1 MSSTL
6 PAGPKQT
13 ERAHRAIARAARDRR
28 ARVGAGAAAA
38 AGAVAVAARAIARS
52 RGADGA
58 TRAYRLRA
66 VRPPAKEAVRVA
78 YGRIDDAIEQ
88 LRDHDLEPASA
99 VHEAR
104 KDMKKLRSLLR
115 LGRPALGSELYRR
128 ENQRFRDLGRAL
140 SETRDAEV
148 KLQTLAALR
157 GRGLAADGLDS
168 YAQALAGERADA
180 EASEERLRQAIG
192 ELESARECVKE
203 WQLTGW
209 TPTGKG
215 LRREYRRGRKALAAV
230 RAEPSDAAVHEWRKR
245 SKDLWY
251 HLRLLGDA
259 RPEVLAPAADQAHEL
274 SDLLGDHHDL
284 AVLAEDVK
292 ARRNA
297 LSSETRLAALAA
309 IRERQ
314 RELLAEALPLG
325 ERLYAEKP
333 KEFTR
338 RLGAY
343 WSASAG

>member
-1 MSSTL
+1 MSSIL
-6 PAGPKQT
+6 PAGPKRT
-13 ERAHRAIARAARDRR
+13 GRAQRAIARAARDRR
-28 ARVGAGAAAA
+28 AQVGAGAAAA
-38 AGAVAVAARAIARS
+38 AGAMAVAARAIARS

-58 TRAYRLRA
+58 SRAYRLRA
-66 VRPPAKEAVRVA
+66 AKAPAREAVRAA
-78 YGRIDDAIEQ
+78 YGRIDDALEQ
-88 LRDHDLEPASA
+88 LRDHAREPASA

-115 LGRPALGSELYRR
+115 LARPALGPELYRR
-128 ENQRFRDLGRAL
+128 ENARFRDLGRAL

-157 GRGLAADGLDS
+157 ERGLAAEGLDA
-168 YAQALAGERADA
+168 YAQALARERAEA

-192 ELESARECVKE
+192 GLESAREGVKE

-215 LRREYRRGRKALAAV
+215 LRREYRRGRKALTAAC
-230 RAEPSDAAVHEWRKR
+230 ADPSDAAVHEWRKR

-251 HLRLLGDA
+251 HLRLLRDA
-259 RPEVLAPAADQAHEL
+259 RPEVLAPAADEAHEL

-292 ARRNA
+292 ARQNA
-297 LSSETRLAALAA
+297 LSSETRLALLAA
-309 IRERQ
+309 TRERQ

-325 ERLYAEKP
+325 ERLYADKP

-338 RLGAY
+338 RLDAY
-343 WSASAG
+343 WGASAG